1 MLEDVMRTPVLQHT
15 RHTVNHDTVKSQS
28 TDSRCRFLAV
38 NKFGIP
44 ENAGMNSKM
53 FQDLALMLRYL
64 KFEFIA
70 RKQARQGVIV
80 GLRQEID
87 GTCFSK
93 TPEAIQNLRSKFF
106 KLIDCD
112 AGNRKRDF
120 NARVFTDEFK
130 EQSISGKVAICRDAL
145 YDLFVQVIIK
155 VIFV

>member
-1 MLEDVMRTPVLQHT
+1 MLEDVMRTLVLQHIL
-15 RHTVNHDTVKSQS
+15 HTVNHDTVKSQS
-28 TDSRCRFLAV
+28 ADSRCRFLAV

-53 FQDLALMLRYL
+53 LQDLALMLRYL

-70 RKQARQGVIV
+70 RKEARQGVIV

-93 TPEAIQNLRSKFF
+93 TPEAFQHFRCKFF
-106 KLIDCD
+106 QLIDGD
-112 AGNRKRDF
+112 AGNRKRYF
-120 NARVFTDEFK
+120 NARVFPDEFK
-130 EQSISGKVAICRDAL
+130 EQSIGGKVAICRDAL
-145 YDLFVQVIIK
+145 DDLFVQAIIK